1 MTALKDSVQRAV
13 RRYADVF
20 RAFTPGQ
27 KVTAILGTAALLFGA
42 VLLYGWVSAPQYAPL
57 FTNMSPKDASA
68 VVAKLDAQGTKYQI
82 SGGGGTILVP
92 QDEVYKDRIALS
104 GDGLPSGADG
114 GYSLLDNQ
122 SLSTSDFQQQ
132 VTYKRAMEGELSK
145 TLGAMDGVSAAVVHL
160 ALPSKQ
166 VFSDTQD
173 PTTASVLL
181 DVKPGVTLDD
191 TQVQAVVHL
200 VASSIDG
207 LDPAKVT
214 VADQAGHLLSSPTD
228 AGAGGLAAATRDKQ
242 TTAFEA
248 AQTQRIQAILDRVVG
263 PGNGT
268 VQVSADLNYDQATSS
283 STTYKKADPNGLST
297 SQTTTS
303 EDYKGAGGT
312 GAGSSGAGIVGPDG
326 QLQTG
331 SVGTT
336 GTSSGQ
342 STYSKKS
349 ATSDQALDTT
359 VTNTVVAPGT
369 VKSLHVGIVLDQ
381 RKVGSVDV
389 NALQQSIASAVGYDT
404 KRGDTMSLAQ
414 LPFDRSSEKAAAA
427 ELAAQTAAD
436 QQAQLMGYVKTGLP
450 VLLLA
455 VLLLVGWLRARKRA
469 KAREEAT
476 EYVVGQLREEAA
488 LRAAM
493 ARDLA
498 DAAPARDRGVDE
510 DEALRRELESLVE
523 GQPED
528 VASLLRGWLVERP
541 S

>member
-1 MTALKDSVQRAV
+1 MTTIKDTVQRTL
-13 RRYADVF
+13 RRYVDVF

-27 KVTAILGTAALLFGA
+27 KVTAVLGTIGLVFGA
-42 VLLYGWVSAPQYAPL
+42 VLLYSWVSAPQYAPL
-57 FTNMSPKDASA
+57 FTNLSAKDASA
-68 VVAKLDAQGTKYQI
+68 VVSKLDAQGTKYQI
-82 SGGGGTILVP
+82 TGGGGTILVP

-104 GDGLPSGADG
+104 GDGLPSGSDG

-145 TLGAMDGVSAAVVHL
+145 TLSAMDGVNSAVVHL

-166 VFSDTQD
+166 VFSDNQD

-191 TQVQAVVHL
+191 SQVQAVVHL

-207 LDPAKVT
+207 LDPSKVT
-214 VADQAGHLLSSPTD
+214 VADQAGNLLSVPSDGT
-228 AGAGGLAAATRDKQ
+228 GSSIAATTRDKQ
-242 TTAFEA
+242 TAAFEA

-268 VQVSADLNYDQATSS
+268 VQVTADLNYDQATQS
-283 STTYKKADPNGLST
+283 STTYKQAAPNGLAT

-303 EDYKGAGGT
+303 EDYKGAGAG
-312 GAGSSGAGIVGPDG
+312 GAAGAAGVVGPDG

-331 SVGTT
+331 STSAT
-336 GTSSGQ
+336 GTGTPSDQ

-349 ATSDQALDTT
+349 STSDQALDTT
-359 VTNTVVAPGT
+359 TTNTVIAPGA
-369 VKSLHVGIVLDQ
+369 VNSLHVGIVLDQ
-381 RKVGSVDV
+381 KKVGSVDT
-389 NALQQSIASAVGYDT
+389 NALQQSIASAIGYDA
-404 KRGDTMSLAQ
+404 KRGDTLNVSQ
-414 LPFDRSSEKAAAA
+414 LPFDRSAEQAAAA
-427 ELAAQTAAD
+427 ELAAQSAAD
-436 QQAQLMGYVKTGLP
+436 QQAQLTGYLKTGIP
-450 VLLLA
+450 A
-455 VLLLVGWLRARKRA
+455 VLLLLLLVVGWLRARKRA

-488 LRAAM
+488 IRASM
-493 ARDLA
+493 AHDLA
-498 DAAPARDRGVDE
+498 DAAPAAAAATE
-510 DEALRRELESLVE
+510 DEALRRELAELVE
-523 GQPED
+523 QQPED
-528 VASLLRGWLVERP
+528 VAALLRGWLVERP

>member
-1 MTALKDSVQRAV
+1 MNTLKDSVQRTV

-27 KVTAILGTAALLFGA
+27 KVTAVLGTAGLLFGA
-42 VLLYGWVSAPQYAPL
+42 VLLYNWVSAPQYAPL
-57 FTNMSPKDASA
+57 FTNMSAKDASA
-68 VVAKLDAQGTKYQI
+68 VVSKLDAQGTKYQI

-145 TLGAMDGVSAAVVHL
+145 TLGAMDGVNAAVVHL

-191 TQVQAVVHL
+191 SQVQAVVHL

-228 AGAGGLAAATRDKQ
+228 AGGGGLAAATRDKQ
-242 TTAFEA
+242 TTAFET
-248 AQTQRIQAILDRVVG
+248 AQTQRIQSILDRVVG

-268 VQVSADLNYDQATSS
+268 VQVSATLNYDQATQS

-297 SQTTTS
+297 SSTTTS
-303 EDYKGAGGT
+303 EDYT
-312 GAGSSGAGIVGPDG
+312 GAGNGAGATGGVVGPNG

-331 SVGTT
+331 STAA

-369 VKSLHVGIVLDQ
+369 VTSLHVGIVLDSK
-381 RKVGSVDV
+381 KVGSV
-389 NALQQSIASAVGYDT
+389 NLPALQQSIAAAIGYDT
-404 KRGDTMSLAQ
+404 KRGDTLNLAQ
-414 LPFDRSSEKAAAA
+414 LPFDRSAEQAAAT
-427 ELAAQTAAD
+427 ELAAQGAAD
-436 QQAQLMGYVKTGLP
+436 QQAQLMGYVKTGAP

-488 LRAAM
+488 IRAAM

-498 DAAPARDRGVDE
+498 DPPVRDRTVDE
-510 DEALRRELESLVE
+510 DEALRRELASLVE